1 MRENMMN
8 ATYMYRDKLKQA
20 SIFHANRKK
29 SSPSANTGLGRFHLD
44 VTDFKLPVIH
54 NTFDK
59 TS

>member
-1 MRENMMN
+1 MMN
-8 ATYMYRDKLKQA
+8 ATYMYRDKPKQA

>member
-1 MRENMMN
+1 MIN
-8 ATYMYRDKLKQA
+8 ATYMYRDKPKQA

-29 SSPSANTGLGRFHLD
+29 GSSPNAATGLGRFHLD

-54 NTFDK
+54 NSIVK